1 MKTHMR
7 FHPRF
12 HNKTGTKKGSFTM
25 EKATVVVIGGGATG
39 VGILRD
45 LAMRGVD
52 VMLVEKRDLINGASS
67 RYHGLLHSG
76 GRYAVKDQEAAKE
89 CIEENTIL
97 RKIGKSCVEA
107 SGGMFVRLDSDDPDY
122 EQAWVEGCKTSGIE
136 AKPISLDEAF
146 HLEPRLSKHVVSAY
160 LVPDAAIDGF
170 RMSWQNVDSAKRYGG
185 RLKTYTEVIGILR
198 EGDEVH
204 GIKVRDYFSGEEY
217 EIGCDI
223 LVNAGGGWAGK
234 IAEMAGL
241 EVGVQP
247 DKGTLLAFNQRIANH
262 VVNRLHKSSDGDIFV
277 PHGSITILGTT
288 SMSIPDAEDTSTSR
302 EEVEKLLSIGEQTFE
317 NLRDYRLLRCFA
329 GSRPL
334 YMPPGGAS
342 GRGASRGF
350 AVVDHE
356 KQDGL
361 KGMFT
366 IVGGKFTTYRL
377 MAERMSDQ
385 VCAKLGNH
393 EKCRTAEEPLV
404 PQVSEEDKKAARKYF
419 PSYGT
424 NLAATR
430 LGPERFARV
439 VDTLKREPEKREII
453 CECENV
459 TRAEVEEIAK
469 ELSSYKIN
477 DVRRRTRLGM
487 GTCQAN
493 FCALR
498 SASVFAKC
506 GHDEICKDSLGQMKE
521 FLQGRWK
528 GIRPVLMGRTI
539 REVEMTRGLY
549 ELVFNVN
556 GGNAQ

>member
-1 MKTHMR
+1 
-7 FHPRF
+7 
-12 HNKTGTKKGSFTM
+12 M
-25 EKATVVVIGGGATG
+25 EQATVIVIGGGATG

-52 VMLVEKRDLINGASS
+52 VMLVEKQDLVNGASS

-122 EQAWVEGCKTSGIE
+122 EKQWVKGCADSGIE
-136 AKPISLDEAF
+136 ATPISLQKAF
-146 HLEPRLSKHVVSAY
+146 EMEPLLSGHVVSAY

-185 RLKTYTEVIGILR
+185 RFKTYTEVIAVLQQNGR
-198 EGDEVH
+198 VN
-204 GIKVRDYFSGEEY
+204 GIKVRESLTGCEY
-217 EIGCDI
+217 EIGCEI
-223 LVNAGGGWAGK
+223 LINAAGGWAGK
-234 IAEMAGL
+234 VAAMAGL
-241 EVGVQP
+241 DVGVQP

-288 SMSIPDAEDTSTSR
+288 SMSVADAEDTSSAR
-302 EEVEKLLSIGEQTFE
+302 AEVEKLLSIGEKTFE
-317 NLRDYRLLRCFA
+317 NLRNYRLLRAFA

-334 YMPPGGAS
+334 YMPPGGAA

-350 AVVDHE
+350 AIVNHE
-356 KQDGL
+356 SQDGL
-361 KGMFT
+361 AGMFT

-377 MAERMSDQ
+377 MAERMADQ
-385 VCAKLGNH
+385 VCEQLGNH
-393 EKCRTAEEPLV
+393 TPCRTAEEPLV
-404 PQVSEEDKKAARKYF
+404 PEVSVAEKKQARKYF
-419 PSYGT
+419 PAYGT
-424 NLAATR
+424 DLAATR
-430 LGPERFARV
+430 LGPERFSRV
-439 VDTLKREPEKREII
+439 TERLAKEPDKRALI

-459 TRAEVEEIAK
+459 TLAEVEEIAQ
-469 ELSSYKIN
+469 ELSSYRIN

-498 SASVFAKC
+498 SAGVFSRF
-506 GHDEICKDSLGQMKE
+506 GQTDSSNDSLGQMKE

-528 GIRPVLMGRTI
+528 GIRPVLMGRTL
-539 REVEMTRGLY
+539 REIEMTRALY
-549 ELVFNVN
+549 ELSFNVN
-556 GGNAQ
+556 GGGKA

>member
-1 MKTHMR
+1 
-7 FHPRF
+7 
-12 HNKTGTKKGSFTM
+12 M

-122 EQAWVEGCKTSGIE
+122 EKSWVEGCKVSGIE
-136 AKPISLDEAF
+136 AKHISLDEAF

-185 RLKTYTEVIGILR
+185 RLKTYTEVISILKD
-198 EGDEVH
+198 GDEVH
-204 GIKVRDYFSGEEY
+204 GVKVRDVFSGEEY

-223 LVNAGGGWAGK
+223 LINAGGGWAGK

-288 SMSIPDAEDTSTSR
+288 
-302 EEVEKLLSIGEQTFE
+302 
-317 NLRDYRLLRCFA
+317 
-329 GSRPL
+329 
-334 YMPPGGAS
+334 
-342 GRGASRGF
+342 
-350 AVVDHE
+350 
-356 KQDGL
+356 
-361 KGMFT
+361 
-366 IVGGKFTTYRL
+366 
-377 MAERMSDQ
+377 
-385 VCAKLGNH
+385 
-393 EKCRTAEEPLV
+393 
-404 PQVSEEDKKAARKYF
+404 
-419 PSYGT
+419 
-424 NLAATR
+424 
-430 LGPERFARV
+430 
-439 VDTLKREPEKREII
+439 
-453 CECENV
+453 
-459 TRAEVEEIAK
+459 
-469 ELSSYKIN
+469 
-477 DVRRRTRLGM
+477 
-487 GTCQAN
+487 
-493 FCALR
+493 
-498 SASVFAKC
+498 
-506 GHDEICKDSLGQMKE
+506 
-521 FLQGRWK
+521 
-528 GIRPVLMGRTI
+528 
-539 REVEMTRGLY
+539 
-549 ELVFNVN
+549 
-556 GGNAQ
+556 

>member
-1 MKTHMR
+1 M
-7 FHPRF
+7 
-12 HNKTGTKKGSFTM
+12 M

-52 VMLVEKRDLINGASS
+52 TLLVEKCDLVNGASS

-89 CIEENTIL
+89 CIIENQIL
-97 RKIGKSCVEA
+97 RKIGKSCVETT
-107 SGGMFVRLDSDDPDY
+107 GGMFVRLDIDDPAY
-122 EQAWVEGCKTSGIE
+122 EEAWVKGCAESGIE
-136 AKPISLDEAF
+136 ATPITLEEAF
-146 HLEPRLSKHVVSAY
+146 RLEPLLTRNVQSAY

-170 RMSWQNVDSAKRYGG
+170 RMSWQNVESAKRYGG
-185 RLKTYTEVIGILR
+185 RCLTYREVIGI
-198 EGDEVH
+198 EKTSGEVK
-204 GIKVRDYFSGEEY
+204 GVKVRNTITGAEEVIEC
-217 EIGCDI
+217 EIVI
-223 LVNAGGGWAGK
+223 NAAGGWAGK
-234 IAEMAGL
+234 VAALAGL

-247 DKGTLLAFNQRIANH
+247 DKGTLLAFNQRITNH

-277 PHGSITILGTT
+277 PHGSITILGTS
-288 SMSIPDAEDTSTSR
+288 SMSIPDPEDTSTSR
-302 EEVEKLLSIGEQTFE
+302 EEVENLLAIGEKTFE
-317 NLRDYRLLRCFA
+317 HLRDYRLLRSFA

-350 AVVDHE
+350 AIVDHE
-356 KQDGL
+356 EEGL

-377 MAERMSDQ
+377 MAEKMADR
-385 VCAKLGNH
+385 VCAKLGNT

-404 PQVSEEDKKAARKYF
+404 PEVSEADKKAARKFF
-419 PSYGT
+419 PAYGT

-439 VDTLKREPEKREII
+439 VKRLEAAPEKRELV

-459 TRAEVEEIAK
+459 TLAEFEEIAQ
-469 ELSSYKIN
+469 EETCYQIN
-477 DVRRRTRLGM
+477 DIRRRTRVGM
-487 GTCQAN
+487 GTCQGN

-498 SASVFAKC
+498 SAGLFAKY
-506 GHDEICKDSLGQMKE
+506 GKHEGAAKTLTRMKE

-528 GIRPVLMGRTI
+528 GIRPVLVGRTL
-539 REVEMTRGLY
+539 RETEMTRALY
-549 ELVFNVN
+549 ELSFHVN
-556 GGNAQ
+556 GGKKE

>member
-1 MKTHMR
+1 
-7 FHPRF
+7 
-12 HNKTGTKKGSFTM
+12 M

-52 VMLVEKRDLINGASS
+52 VMLVEKQDLVNGASS

-89 CIEENTIL
+89 CIIENTIL

-107 SGGMFVRLDSDDPDY
+107 SGGMFICLDIDREQDPTY
-122 EQAWVEGCKTSGIE
+122 EEQWVQGCKDSGIE
-136 AKPISLDEAF
+136 ARQISLDEAF
-146 HLEPRLSKHVVSAY
+146 RLEPLLSRHVVSAY

-185 RLKTYTEVIGILR
+185 RLKTYTEVIGVIT
-198 EGDEVH
+198 ENGTVK
-204 GIKVRDYFSGEEY
+204 GVKVRDYFSGEEY
-217 EIGCDI
+217 EIACDI
-223 LVNAGGGWAGK
+223 LVNAAGGWAGEL
-234 IAEMAGL
+234 AQLAGL

-247 DKGTLLAFNQRIANH
+247 DKGTLLAFNQRLTSH

-288 SMSIPDAEDTSTSR
+288 SMSVPSAEDTSTAR
-302 EEVEKLLSIGEQTFE
+302 EEVEKLMSIGEKTFE
-317 NLRDYRLLRCFA
+317 HLRDCRMLRAFA

-334 YMPPGGAS
+334 YIPPGGS
-342 GRGASRGF
+342 LGRGASRGF
-350 AVVDHE
+350 AIVDHE

-377 MAERMSDQ
+377 MAEKMADA
-385 VCAKLGNH
+385 VAAKLGNT
-393 EKCRTAEEPLV
+393 EPCRTAEEPLV
-404 PQVSEEDKKAARKYF
+404 PEVSEADKKAARKYF
-419 PSYGT
+419 PAYGT
-424 NLAATR
+424 DLAAAR

-439 VDTLKREPEKREII
+439 TETLKNNPEKRELL

-459 TRAEVEEIAK
+459 TVGEVEEMAK
-469 ELSSYKIN
+469 ELSSFRIN
-477 DVRRRTRLGM
+477 DIRRRTRLGM

-498 SASVFAKC
+498 SASVFARV
-506 GHDEICKDSLGQMKE
+506 GRDEGAKDSLGQMKE

-528 GIRPVLMGRTI
+528 GIRPVLLGRTI
-539 REVEMTRGLY
+539 RETEMTRALY
-549 ELVFNVN
+549 ELSFNVN
-556 GGNAQ
+556 GHRIGGDKE

>member
-1 MKTHMR
+1 
-7 FHPRF
+7 
-12 HNKTGTKKGSFTM
+12 M
-25 EKATVVVIGGGATG
+25 EKATVVVVGGGATG

-52 VMLVEKRDLINGASS
+52 TLLLEKQDLVNGASS

-89 CIEENTIL
+89 CIIENTIL
-97 RKIGKSCVEA
+97 RKIGRSCVEA

-122 EQAWVEGCKTSGIE
+122 ETAWVQGCKDSGIE
-136 AKPISLDEAF
+136 ATPITLEEAF
-146 HLEPRLSKHVVSAY
+146 RLEPLLSRHVVSAY

-185 RLKTYTEVIGILR
+185 RCRTYAEVVGVMTKGGEIRG
-198 EGDEVH
+198 V
-204 GIKVRDYFSGEEY
+204 KVRNTLTGELY
-217 EIGCDI
+217 EIACDI
-223 LVNAGGGWAGK
+223 LVNAAGGWAGEL
-234 IAEMAGL
+234 ASLAGL

-247 DKGTLLAFNQRIANH
+247 DKGTLIAFNQRITSH

-288 SMSIPDAEDTSTSR
+288 SMSVPSAEDTSTAR
-302 EEVEKLLSIGEQTFE
+302 EEVEKLLSIGEKTFE
-317 NLRDYRLLRCFA
+317 NLRNYRMLRAFA

-350 AVVDHE
+350 AIVDHE
-356 KQDGL
+356 RQDGL

-377 MAERMSDQ
+377 MAERMADQ
-385 VCAKLGNH
+385 VCKKLGNH

-404 PQVSEEDKKAARKYF
+404 PEVGEEERKAARKYF
-419 PSYGT
+419 PAYGT
-424 NLAATR
+424 ELAATR

-439 VDTLKREPEKREII
+439 TENLAKDPEKRELL

-459 TRAEVEEIAK
+459 TRGEVEEIAR

-498 SASVFAKC
+498 SASVFAEV
-506 GHDEICKDSLGQMKE
+506 GRDAAARDSLGQMKE

-528 GIRPVLMGRTI
+528 GIRPVLLGRTI
-539 REVEMTRGLY
+539 REAEMTRALY
-549 ELVFNVN
+549 ELSFNVN
-556 GGNAQ
+556 GGHEA

>member
-1 MKTHMR
+1 
-7 FHPRF
+7 
-12 HNKTGTKKGSFTM
+12 M

-89 CIEENTIL
+89 CIEENMIL

-122 EQAWVEGCKTSGIE
+122 EKAWVEGCKTSGIE
-136 AKPISLDEAF
+136 AKHISLKEAF
-146 HLEPRLSKHVVSAY
+146 RLEPRLSKHVVSAY

-185 RLKTYTEVIGILR
+185 RLKTYTEVIGVIR

-204 GIKVRDYFSGEEY
+204 GVKVRDFFSGTEY

-317 NLRDYRLLRCFA
+317 HLRDYRLLRCFA

-404 PQVSEEDKKAARKYF
+404 PQVSEADKEAARKYF

-439 VDTLKREPEKREII
+439 VDTLKREPEKREIV

>member
-1 MKTHMR
+1 
-7 FHPRF
+7 
-12 HNKTGTKKGSFTM
+12 M

-52 VMLVEKRDLINGASS
+52 VMLVEKQDLVNGASS

-76 GRYAVKDQEAAKE
+76 GRYAVKDQEAARE
-89 CIEENTIL
+89 CIEENMIL

-122 EQAWVEGCKTSGIE
+122 EQQWVQGCKDSGIE
-136 AKPISLDEAF
+136 ATPITLAKAF
-146 HLEPRLSKHVVSAY
+146 ELEPLLSKHVVSAY

-185 RLKTYTEVIGILR
+185 RVKTYTEVVGIIK
-198 EGDEVH
+198 ENNEVH
-204 GIKVRDYFSGEEY
+204 GIKVRDYFTGEEY

-223 LVNAGGGWAGK
+223 LVNAAGGWAGK
-234 IAEMAGL
+234 VAELAEL

-247 DKGTLLAFNQRIANH
+247 DKGTLIAFNQRITNH

-288 SMSIPDAEDTSTSR
+288 SMSVPSAEDTSTSR
-302 EEVEKLLSIGEQTFE
+302 EEVEHLLSIGEMTFE
-317 NLRDYRLLRCFA
+317 NLRNYRMLRAFA

-350 AVVDHE
+350 AIVDHE

-377 MAERMSDQ
+377 MAERMADQ
-385 VCAKLGNH
+385 VCAKLGNK

-404 PQVSEEDKKAARKYF
+404 PEVSEEAKKAARKYF
-419 PSYGT
+419 PAYGT
-424 NLAATR
+424 DLAATR

-439 VDTLKREPEKREII
+439 TETLARDPEKRELL

-459 TRAEVEEIAK
+459 TRGEVEEMAK
-469 ELSSYKIN
+469 ELSSFRIN
-477 DVRRRTRLGM
+477 DIRRRTRLGM

-498 SASVFAKC
+498 SASVFAKV
-506 GHDEICKDSLGQMKE
+506 GRDEAARDSLGQMKE

-528 GIRPVLMGRTI
+528 GIRPVLLGRTI
-539 REVEMTRGLY
+539 REMEMTRALY
-549 ELVFNVN
+549 ELSFNVN
-556 GGNAQ
+556 GGEKE